1 MQALVFE
8 GHTPWGVARCPS
20 CHVHWA
26 VTAHSGTAQ
35 ARQTRRVE
43 QPCQP
48 LGRRPQHQITA
59 TGGFV
64 WFKCLDADCALPF
77 QHLKIFAKFH
87 FCTCAHLL
95 VPVRKSRSWVQTTTS
110 NKPRIQRHTRSQR
123 LAVTSTY
130 PPSCTLRRMR
140 ITVHNRAA
148 RLFCF
153 KPQINADSLI
163 SALSSKTP
171 SCSPNLFGDLE
182 PQHDL
187 QICVLFCRTLKT
199 GNGQIYCHLELSSA
213 TCPWVSI
220 LRLPQRPEVR
230 SDLAGLNCVRENAEV
245 KTNEPRLSIEI
256 RTVRTLKSRTKLP
269 ATELSSQTGFPSILL
284 HAPKTEPINQSTPLT
299 SKHKEWAWPSCS
311 LLYLRHARN
320 NTRTNARRTALI
332 EGPFNRYDAAN
343 PSPSFLNQR
352 LQKVWKF
359 HEWGQLKPKVQSQQS
374 ITHSENKVESHV
386 LVILPG
392 AITVYIWY
400 HIQRS

>member
-8 GHTPWGVARCPS
+8 GHTPSGVARCPS

-95 VPVRKSRSWVQTTTS
+95 VPFRKSRSWVQTTTS
-110 NKPRIQRHTRSQR
+110 NKPRIQRHMMYEKIILEVNVLPSLQHILLHARWGECGSPSTIGQQDCFASSLRSTRILWFLQP
-123 LAVTSTY
+123 Y
-130 PPSCTLRRMR
+130 
-140 ITVHNRAA
+140 TV
-148 RLFCF
+148 
-153 KPQINADSLI
+153 
-163 SALSSKTP
+163 LSSKTP

-213 TCPWVSI
+213 TCPLVSI
-220 LRLPQRPEVR
+220 LRVPQRPEVW

-245 KTNEPRLSIEI
+245 QTNEPRLSIEI

-320 NTRTNARRTALI
+320 TRTKARRTALI
-332 EGPFNRYDAAN
+332 EGPFKRYDAAN
-343 PSPSFLNQR
+343 PSPSFLNQH
-352 LQKVWKF
+352 LQKV
-359 HEWGQLKPKVQSQQS
+359 
-374 ITHSENKVESHV
+374 
-386 LVILPG
+386 
-392 AITVYIWY
+392 
-400 HIQRS
+400 

>member
-1 MQALVFE
+1 MCEKIILEVNVLPSLQYILLHAC
-8 GHTPWGVARCPS
+8 WGECGSPS
-20 CHVHWA
+20 TIGQQDCFA
-26 VTAHSGTAQ
+26 SSL
-35 ARQTRRVE
+35 RSTRILWFL
-43 QPCQP
+43 QPY
-48 LGRRPQHQITA
+48 T
-59 TGGFV
+59 
-64 WFKCLDADCALPF
+64 
-77 QHLKIFAKFH
+77 
-87 FCTCAHLL
+87 
-95 VPVRKSRSWVQTTTS
+95 
-110 NKPRIQRHTRSQR
+110 
-123 LAVTSTY
+123 
-130 PPSCTLRRMR
+130 
-140 ITVHNRAA
+140 
-148 RLFCF
+148 
-153 KPQINADSLI
+153 
-163 SALSSKTP
+163 ALSSKTP

-187 QICVLFCRTLKT
+187 QISVLFCRTLKT
-199 GNGQIYCHLELSSA
+199 VNGQIYCHLEPSSA

-220 LRLPQRPEVR
+220 LRVPQRPEVW

-284 HAPKTEPINQSTPLT
+284 HPKQNPSTSQPHWPRSTRNEPGQVV
-299 SKHKEWAWPSCS
+299 
-311 LLYLRHARN
+311 LYLRHAR

-332 EGPFNRYDAAN
+332 EGPFKRYDAAN

-352 LQKVWKF
+352 LQKVKF

-386 LVILPG
+386 LIILPG